1 MRIWPALRGIIADR
15 VFIIVAIVALA
26 TGITLYEIKGADAVA
41 EALRDD
47 LRVFTVFVVFLPAV
61 LMLAS
66 IVEVMLPKS
75 VVERWLG
82 VGSGFKGIAVASFAG
97 AFTPGGPFLAFPM
110 VLALYRAGADWAPLI
125 TYITSWSI
133 LSMPRLLVFEIP
145 FVGGELA
152 SVRYL
157 STLILPPIA
166 GLLARYITRIYR
178 PPEGLRD

>member
-1 MRIWPALRGIIADR
+1 MTIWSALRGIIADR
-15 VFIIVAIVALA
+15 VFIIVALVAIA
-26 TGITLYEIKGADAVA
+26 TGVVLYEVKGAAAVA

-47 LRVFTVFVVFLPAV
+47 LRVFTVFIVFLPAV

-75 VVERWLG
+75 AVERWLG
-82 VGSGFKGIAVASFAG
+82 VGSGFKGIAVATFAG

-145 FVGGELA
+145 FAGGELA

-157 STLILPPIA
+157 SCLILPPIA
-166 GLLARYITRIYR
+166 GLLARYITRIYP
-178 PPEGLRD
+178 PPERLRD

>member
-1 MRIWPALRGIIADR
+1 MTIRSAVRGIVADR
-15 VFIIVAIVALA
+15 VFIAVACVALA
-26 TGITLYEIKGADAVA
+26 CGAVLYEVQGGDAVVA
-41 EALRDD
+41 ALRDD

-82 VGSGFKGIAVASFAG
+82 VGSGFKGIAVATFAG

-133 LSMPRLLVFEIP
+133 LSLPRVLVFEIP
-145 FVGGELA
+145 FVGGEMTA
-152 SVRYL
+152 VRYL
-157 STLILPPIA
+157 SCLIFPPIA
-166 GLLARYITRIYR
+166 GLLARYISRLYK
-178 PPEGLRD
+178 PPPGLRD